1 MCAGIS
7 AILLVFISLIF
18 TAVNV
23 VFHSVAINIISYVVY
38 AILSS
43 YYFYGFY
50 YLGRKYKNNLLSV
63 MSVIGAVSIVLIY
76 LAMIIGGGTFES
88 KFDQFNQTVSQQEA
102 VLNNLIATNAS
113 TEQIAVVQGAM
124 GKSFIEF
131 FGTYLVY
138 LMVFLFVWLI
148 GAVLFDVALIK
159 LKKVEYAR
167 VTGIIGL
174 VSIGLALSVFGIF
187 LAVPLMIAYSVM
199 LIVILFS
206 QAKKFKE
213 IR

>member
-1 MCAGIS
+1 
-7 AILLVFISLIF
+7 
-18 TAVNV
+18 
-23 VFHSVAINIISYVVY
+23 
-38 AILSS
+38 
-43 YYFYGFY
+43 
-50 YLGRKYKNNLLSV
+50 